1 MIPPNKESQG
11 MMNDPSKHVFVSY
24 VHEDADQ
31 VDQLCDVLKASQIP
45 YWRDRTSL
53 APGDAWKAK
62 IRQAI
67 RDGSL
72 VFLACLSDHSRA
84 RARSHMNDELT
95 LAVEEYRKMPPG
107 RTWLIPVRLD
117 AGEIPEWDLGAG
129 RTLSDLNCVDLFGG
143 QYAAQAASL
152 VTTVQRLMGE
162 KRPSPATALA
172 AVEQAVDAD
181 RASLL
186 KRLTKDMLLDPSR
199 RIELDDLVSHE
210 VQRVI
215 SAMRD
220 PQTFPTDNLP
230 GTGDEQV
237 VAVVSAAQK
246 YWTLVEPFC
255 QSLQVA
261 ARSGSSDSLAPW
273 ASGLRVFVTAA
284 TKSEGGVTA
293 LLDLRHLPAVA
304 AITTAGLACTAA
316 SRWGNL
322 KTLVVDPTVR
332 ERYSNQPLPL
342 IVATDPYS
350 PFGTSD
356 WVVDALARATVE
368 GEDARTALA
377 HFTKNV
383 GGKYY
388 TPVAEWLHAVLRSVF
403 ADQLP
408 DQDMYDTDFDRAE
421 VMLGL
426 LSQDI
431 ANQRYA
437 ADPNSRWRARSHWF
451 GRSTWR
457 SASHGSPV
465 RDFEQEFQSQG
476 PTWPP
481 LRHLLFGGDAARA
494 QEALNAYATT
504 FNELAA
510 RRGF

>member
-1 MIPPNKESQG
+1 
-11 MMNDPSKHVFVSY
+11 MMSDVSKHVFVSY
-24 VHEDADQ
+24 VREDADQ
-31 VDQLCDVLKASQIP
+31 VDRLCDVLAASQIP

-72 VFLACLSDHSRA
+72 VFLACFSDHYRA
-84 RARSHMNDELT
+84 REKSQMNEELT
-95 LAVEEYRKMPPG
+95 LAVEEYRKMPLG
-107 RTWLIPVRLD
+107 RTWLIPVRFD
-117 AGEIPEWDLGAG
+117 AGEIPQWDLGAG
-129 RTLSDLNCVDLFGG
+129 RTLSDLNYVDLFGDA
-143 QYAAQAASL
+143 YAAQAASL
-152 VTTVQRLMGE
+152 ATTINRLMGE
-162 KRPSPATALA
+162 KRPSAATALA

-186 KRLTKDMLLDPSR
+186 NRLTKDMLLDPSR
-199 RIELDDLVSHE
+199 RIELDDLVSQE

-215 SAMRD
+215 TAMRD
-220 PQTFPTDNLP
+220 PQTFPTDNLS

-237 VAVVSAAQK
+237 VAVVGAAQK

-261 ARSGSSDSLAPW
+261 ARWGSSDSLAPW
-273 ASGLRVFVTAA
+273 ASGLRAFVTAA
-284 TKSEGGVTA
+284 TKIEGGVTA
-293 LLDLRHLPAVA
+293 LLELRQLPAVA

-316 SRWGNL
+316 STWGNL

-332 ERYSNQPLPL
+332 DRYSNQPLPL
-342 IVATDPYS
+342 IEATDPYS
-350 PFGTSD
+350 PFGNSD
-356 WVVDALARATVE
+356 LVANALARATVHS
-368 GEDARTALA
+368 EDAQTALA
-377 HFTKNV
+377 HFTEKR

-408 DQDMYDTDFDRAE
+408 DQDMYDTEFDRAE

-426 LSQDI
+426 LSQDS

-437 ADPNSRWRARSHWF
+437 ADPSSSRRARSYWF

-457 SASHGSPV
+457 SAKSHGNPV
-465 RDFEQEFQSQG
+465 LEFEQALQSQG
-476 PTWPP
+476 PTWRP
-481 LRHLLFGGDAARA
+481 LQDHLFGADAARA
-494 QEALNAYATT
+494 KEALNAYATT
-504 FNELAA
+504 FNELAGS
-510 RRGF
+510 RF